1 MEREAEEEALL
12 SAAQAQLA
20 ARRLSAAEELYSR
33 FIARC
38 GGPAGGTA
46 PPGYVPG
53 PGGGRRGAVGAGPA
67 VTAAL
72 PLSPRSA
79 GRDLA
84 TALNNRGQ
92 IKYLRVEFAAA
103 VEDYTAAIER
113 QPGFEV
119 PYYNRGL
126 VLYRLGTGQAQSV
139 TPAAPGRRAERRSC
153 PGPARS
159 GLPACP
165 GPLPPGLPG
174 APLCPEI
181 HPQLEGASLRCR
193 DGESC
198 PAPAPAGEGRHSRNT
213 WCGRMFQLPV
223 CPVRAA
229 REPCCSRWAAV
240 SSETITVRGKNGG
253 KDAVSV

>member
-53 PGGGRRGAVGAGPA
+53 PGGGAVGAGPA

-103 VEDYTAAIER
+103 VEDYTAAIEC

-198 PAPAPAGEGRHSRNT
+198 PAPAPAGEGRHSRNNLVRT
-213 WCGRMFQLPV
+213 DVSAAGLP
-223 CPVRAA
+223 CACSQRALLL
-229 REPCCSRWAAV
+229 
-240 SSETITVRGKNGG
+240 
-253 KDAVSV
+253 